1 VASHMDELKQREGKV
16 PTMRPR
22 FWRGGA
28 LLGLAVLVV
37 LLAACGGGGTQIKT
51 NRTHILTVGVSPTG
65 NFVEN
70 YNPFLSST
78 NLYGTMGLLY
88 ETLTFFNRMGSTQ
101 TAMLAQSY
109 EMNSAATSV
118 TFHLRPNV
126 LWSDGQPFS
135 SADVVFTLN
144 LLKQFPA
151 LDNNGLWQTIQSVA
165 APDPATVVVTL
176 KHPAQPFIWYLA
188 GQTYIVPQHI
198 WQGISDPTKFT
209 NTSPVGTGPF
219 TLKSFTPAL
228 YKYQKNPKYWNA
240 SQVQVDEVDYPAFNS
255 NTTGELLLSNGSLDW
270 NGVFEANIQKVYVSR
285 DPAHNH
291 YWFPGTQTTM
301 LYVNLMKFPFSD
313 LGVRKAIAETI
324 DRTQIQNLAE
334 SGYQIPASPT
344 GLVLP
349 ANQSFMAPQYG
360 SLAFGVNTSQA
371 AQDLQSAGYAKD
383 SNGIWAKNGQEIS
396 FTIQAP
402 TGWSDWD
409 TACQIIATELGA
421 LGMKVKV
428 LAPSVADYISALQN
442 GSFDTAVSWTNP
454 GPTPFYLYN
463 SLLNSNFTAPVG
475 KAAASN
481 YDRWSDPTT
490 DKLLS
495 DYASTT
501 DPSQQQK
508 DLYGLEQIMV
518 NQLPS
523 IPLVYGSNWYEYSTA
538 RFTGWPDATNAYA
551 LPGPFNYPDDEIV
564 ILHLKPVA

>member
-1 VASHMDELKQREGKV
+1 MASHFHEFKRGFSRLGKA
-16 PTMRPR
+16 
-22 FWRGGA
+22 GA
-28 LLGLAVLVV
+28 MLGLATLIV
-37 LLAACGGGGTQIKT
+37 LLAACGSGGGTQARNNK
-51 NRTHILTVGVSPTG
+51 THILTVGVSPTG

-70 YNPFLSST
+70 YNPFLNST

-88 ETLTFFNRMGSTQ
+88 ETLTFFDRMNSTQ
-101 TAMLAQSY
+101 TPMLAQSY
-109 EMNSAATSV
+109 EINSAATSV
-118 TFHLRPNV
+118 TFHLRSNV
-126 LWSDGQPFS
+126 LWSDGQPFT
-135 SADVVFTLN
+135 SADVVYTLN
-144 LLKQFPA
+144 LLKQYPS
-151 LDNNGLWQTIQSVA
+151 LDTNGLWQTIKDVSA
-165 APDPATVVVTL
+165 TDASTVVVNL

-188 GQTYIVPQHI
+188 GQTYIVPQHV
-198 WQGISDPTKFT
+198 WQGVSDPTKFT

-228 YKYQKNPKYWNA
+228 YKYQKNAKYWNVG
-240 SQVQVDEVDYPAFNS
+240 QVQVDEVDYPAFSS

-270 NGVFEANIQKVYVSR
+270 NGVFEANIQKVYVNR
-285 DPAHNH
+285 DPQHNH

-301 LYVNLMKFPFSD
+301 LYVNLTKSPFSD

-324 DRTQIQNLAE
+324 DRSQIQNLAE

-349 ANQSFMAPQYG
+349 ANQSFLASQYS
-360 SLAFGVNTSQA
+360 SLAFNVNTSQA

-383 SNGIWAKNGQEIS
+383 GSGIWSKNGKEIS

-409 TACQIIATELGA
+409 TACQIIATELGT

-454 GPTPFYLYN
+454 GPTPYYLYN
-463 SLLNSNFTAPVG
+463 SLLNSAFTAPAG
-475 KAAASN
+475 KAAPSN
-481 YDRWSDPTT
+481 YDRWSDQNT
-490 DKLLS
+490 DKLLN

-501 DPSQQQK
+501 NASQQQQ
-508 DLYGLEQIMV
+508 DIYGLEQVMV
-518 NQLPS
+518 EQLPA

-538 RFTGWPDATNAYA
+538 RFTGWPDANNPYA
-551 LPGPFNYPDDEIV
+551 MPGPFNYPDDEIV
-564 ILHLKPVA
+564 ILHLKPAA

>member
-1 VASHMDELKQREGKV
+1 MASHLNELKQETRRVLK
-16 PTMRPR
+16 T
-22 FWRGGA
+22 GA
-28 LLGLAVLVV
+28 LFALATLLVF
-37 LLAACGGGGTQIKT
+37 LAACGNGGSTQQ
-51 NRTHILTVGVSPTG
+51 NQANQPHILTVGVSPTG

-78 NLYGTMGLLY
+78 NLYGTLGLLY
-88 ETLTFFNRMGSTQ
+88 ETLTFFNRMDGTQ
-101 TAMLAQSY
+101 TPMLAQSY
-109 EMNSAATSV
+109 EMNSTATSV

-135 SADVVFTLN
+135 SADVVYTLN
-144 LLKQFPA
+144 LLKQYPA
-151 LDNNGLWQTIQSVA
+151 LDTNGLWQTIKDVSA
-165 APDPATVVVTL
+165 SDANTVVVDL
-176 KHPAQPFIWYLA
+176 KSSAQPFIWYLA

-198 WQGISDPTKFT
+198 WQSISDPTKAT
-209 NTSPVGTGPF
+209 NTTPVGTGPF

-228 YKYQKNPKYWNA
+228 YKYQKNAKYWNA
-240 SQVQVDEVDYPAFNS
+240 SQVQVDEVDYPAFSS

-270 NGVFEANIQKVYVSR
+270 NGVFEANIQKVYVNR
-285 DPAHNH
+285 DPQHNH

-301 LYVNLMKFPFSD
+301 LYVNLTKFPFSD

-349 ANQSFMAPQYG
+349 ANKSFLSPQYS
-360 SLAFGVNTSQA
+360 SLAFSVNASQA

-383 SNGIWAKNGQEIS
+383 SSGIWAKNGKEIS

-409 TACQIIATELGA
+409 TVCQIVATELGA

-428 LAPSVADYISALQN
+428 LAPSVADYITALQN
-442 GSFDTAVSWTNP
+442 GTFDTAVSWTNP
-454 GPTPFYLYN
+454 GPTPYYLYN
-463 SLLNSNFTAPVG
+463 SLLNSHFTAPVG

-481 YDRWSDPTT
+481 YDRWSDTATT

-501 DPSQQQK
+501 DATQQQQ
-508 DLYGLEQIMV
+508 DIYGLEQIMV
-518 NQLPS
+518 EQLPA

-538 RFTGWPDATNAYA
+538 RFTGWPDADHPYA
-551 LPGPFNYPDDEIV
+551 MPGPFNYPDDEIV
-564 ILHLKPVA
+564 ILHLKPTA

>member
-1 VASHMDELKQREGKV
+1 MASHMDELKQRKGSLS
-16 PTMRPR
+16 PTMHPR
-22 FWRGGA
+22 FWRVGA
-28 LLGLAVLVV
+28 LLGLVVLVV
-37 LLAACGGGGTQIKT
+37 FFAACGGGGTQIKT
-51 NRTHILTVGVSPTG
+51 NKTHILTVGVSPTG

-88 ETLTFFNRMGSTQ
+88 ETLTFFNRMDSTQ

-109 EMNSAATSV
+109 EMNSTATAV
-118 TFHLRPNV
+118 TFHLRQNV
-126 LWSDGQPFS
+126 VWSDGQPFS

-165 APDPATVVVTL
+165 APDSDTVVVTL
-176 KHPAQPFIWYLA
+176 KHPAQPFVWYLA

-198 WQGISDPTKFT
+198 WQNVSDPTKFT

-228 YKYQKNPKYWNA
+228 YKYQKNAKYWNV
-240 SQVQVDEVDYPAFNS
+240 SQVQVDEVDYPAFSS

-270 NGVFEANIQKVYVSR
+270 NGVFEANIQKVYVNR

-301 LYVNLMKFPFSD
+301 LYVNLMKFPFND

-324 DRTQIQNLAE
+324 DRTQLQNLAE
-334 SGYQIPASPT
+334 SGYQNPASPT

-383 SNGIWAKNGQEIS
+383 SNGIWAKNGKEIS

-402 TGWSDWD
+402 TGW
-409 TACQIIATELGA
+409 
-421 LGMKVKV
+421 
-428 LAPSVADYISALQN
+428 
-442 GSFDTAVSWTNP
+442 
-454 GPTPFYLYN
+454 
-463 SLLNSNFTAPVG
+463 
-475 KAAASN
+475 
-481 YDRWSDPTT
+481 
-490 DKLLS
+490 
-495 DYASTT
+495 
-501 DPSQQQK
+501 
-508 DLYGLEQIMV
+508 
-518 NQLPS
+518 
-523 IPLVYGSNWYEYSTA
+523 
-538 RFTGWPDATNAYA
+538 
-551 LPGPFNYPDDEIV
+551 
-564 ILHLKPVA
+564 